1 MELLMEWVQQIIMIV
16 LVASIIDLLMPSTTM
31 KKYIRL
37 VVGLIFIMIFLK
49 PIFNLFQI
57 DIEHDIEE
65 SMADISVEK
74 EADSSEK
81 NIKMQKREIQAHHDA
96 YILEQMTSQLKD
108 IAKGPLEKYD
118 VDITDIQYEF
128 STDEEIQYDNL
139 EELIV
144 YVSPLDHDK
153 GDANTIEEVKI
164 DTDHSDET
172 DDEEFEYIKQ
182 ELKDV
187 WELKDKQ
194 LTIKWEGGAS

>member
-65 SMADISVEK
+65 SMADIFVEK

-81 NIKMQKREIQAHHDA
+81 NIKMQKREIQAHHDRS
-96 YILEQMTSQLKD
+96 EERRVGKECRSWW
-108 IAKGPLEKYD
+108 
-118 VDITDIQYEF
+118 
-128 STDEEIQYDNL
+128 STCHN
-139 EELIV
+139 
-144 YVSPLDHDK
+144 
-153 GDANTIEEVKI
+153 
-164 DTDHSDET
+164 
-172 DDEEFEYIKQ
+172 
-182 ELKDV
+182 
-187 WELKDKQ
+187 
-194 LTIKWEGGAS
+194 